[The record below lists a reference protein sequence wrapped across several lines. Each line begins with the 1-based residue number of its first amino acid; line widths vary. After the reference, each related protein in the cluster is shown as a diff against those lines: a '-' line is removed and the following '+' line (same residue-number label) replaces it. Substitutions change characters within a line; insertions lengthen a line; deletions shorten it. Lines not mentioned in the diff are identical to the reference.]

1 MRGEQFHFVTQR
13 SIRAIA
19 VLTLLCASLVGAQPH
34 ASDAPE
40 PPAQDP
46 PASATPT
53 EPAPSPTAPAA
64 APTTAPATKS
74 GATVKGKL
82 PIVPR
87 KRPQVKE
94 YGAQPAIKVEPPD
107 VSMSVVWIGS
117 GFPPID
123 GNSVPART
131 ITQSGYQ
138 FRPEVTVI
146 QSGTRVSFPN
156 NDENYHS
163 VFSLSDRQQ
172 FDVGRFVKGEEPAAK
187 PFMTPGVVDL
197 FCDVH
202 DHMRG
207 HIIVTDTPWF
217 ARSDEAGQFEIAGI
231 APGKHSVRIWVG
243 PRRKLIEKEVELQ
256 EGQVLEVDWSSIDG
270 SPSK

>member
-1 MRGEQFHFVTQR
+1 MTQR
-13 SIRAIA
+13 SVRAIA

-40 PPAQDP
+40 PPVQDP
-46 PASATPT
+46 PASATPP

-64 APTTAPATKS
+64 APTTAPAAKS

-123 GNSVPART
+123 GNSLPART
-131 ITQSGYQ
+131 IAQSGYQ

-187 PFMTPGVVDL
+187 PFVTPGVVDL